1 MGRHVDVDDLVT
13 AQTIAARLGLAYH
26 QTVYNW
32 ASRHEEFPT
41 PVWAEGRWR
50 LWLWSEV
57 RAWAA
62 ATNRLPP
69 GG

>member
-13 AQTIAARLGLAYH
+13 SGHIAERLGIAH
-26 QTVYNW
+26 AETVSNW
-32 ASRHEEFPT
+32 VVRYPDFPA
-41 PVWAEGRWR
+41 PVWKADRIR

-62 ATNRLPP
+62 TTDRLPP
-69 GG
+69 GA